1 MEQAAQAASLFAARD
16 YAGCMVVLQQ
26 LRAEKEMDPK
36 VSPFALM
43 SHAPGALQP
52 SAHALIRAPHHL
64 SLDGGG
70 HPGGRV
76 ADRHVDADRPTA
88 PRLHLPLR

>member
-43 SHAPGALQP
+43 SHAPGAL
-52 SAHALIRAPHHL
+52 H
-64 SLDGGG
+64 
-70 HPGGRV
+70 
-76 ADRHVDADRPTA
+76 
-88 PRLHLPLR
+88 RLQRTRSFVRRTTFLWTVEGILVGAWRIAA